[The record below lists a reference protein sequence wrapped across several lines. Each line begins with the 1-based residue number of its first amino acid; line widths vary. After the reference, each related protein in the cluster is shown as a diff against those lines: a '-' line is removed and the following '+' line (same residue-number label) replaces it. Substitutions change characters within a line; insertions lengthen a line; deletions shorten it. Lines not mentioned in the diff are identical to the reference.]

1 MVLVLS
7 VLERFERVNLLMNVG
22 PIEKLSEFTEFVE
35 SLPSEFIL
43 SRGQGGEY
51 DLLPSAMRLDKSK
64 IRKYSRMASQYFL
77 NEFKIS
83 SHNYMKF
90 PADIRSEYEWMV
102 YAQHYGIPTRLL
114 DFTFSHVVSLMFAVE
129 NAFEDE
135 DNKDAEVW
143 FLNPTQLNNKYA
155 HRTEILNIANGENLN
170 LEQYEGPVAIK
181 ARKLNERINAQN
193 GLFVYFQEVIDP
205 VESPLNKVVD
215 ESILKR
221 LVIKGEYKKDILASL
236 FSMGIGYT
244 TLYPELQSVSKD
256 IIMKQ
261 NIIEYLKVGAE

>member
-1 MVLVLS
+1 
-7 VLERFERVNLLMNVG
+7 MNTTE
-22 PIEKLSEFTEFVE
+22 PIEKLSQFTEFVE
-35 SLPSEFIL
+35 SLPNEFML

-51 DLLPSAMRLDKSK
+51 ELLPSSLRLDKSN
-64 IRKYSRMASQYFL
+64 IRKFSRTAIQYFL

-90 PADIRSEYEWMV
+90 PTDLNSDYEWMV

-135 DNKDAEVW
+135 ENKNAEVW
-143 FLNPTQLNNKYA
+143 FLNPIKLNNKFA
-155 HRTEILNIANGENLN
+155 HRSEILNIANGESLN
-170 LEQYEGPVAIK
+170 LESYEGPVAIK
-181 ARKLNERINAQN
+181 SRKLNERINAQN
-193 GLFVYFQEVIDP
+193 GLFVYFQDIIDP
-205 VESPLNKVVD
+205 LKSPLNKIVD
-215 ESILKR
+215 DNILRR
-221 LVIKGEYKKDILASL
+221 LVIKGEYKRDILSSL
-236 FSMGIGYT
+236 YSMGIGFT

-261 NIIEYLKVGAE
+261 SILEYLRAGDE